1 MIFELFYLKP
11 RKYYA
16 QYFLHEPR
24 SFTRENLFENT
35 TWKCDYNIWD
45 ILLIA
50 SHLRR
55 ALELFSWSHDI
66 WDNLLILH
74 WIWVIWVKLLINWAK
89 RSDNLSWC
97 VFGCFAPQVL
107 DCFPL
112 QILYKESI
120 AFHCVTTDVNSG
132 CIFGVF

>member
-55 ALELFSWSHDI
+55 ALDHVTFELFSWSHDI
-66 WDNLLILH
+66 WDNLLI
-74 WIWVIWVKLLINWAK
+74 IT
-89 RSDNLSWC
+89 
-97 VFGCFAPQVL
+97 L
-107 DCFPL
+107 DMSHMS
-112 QILYKESI
+112 E
-120 AFHCVTTDVNSG
+120 AFDQLG
-132 CIFGVF
+132 EEKW